1 MNRKLMSMIAL
12 LAVVLSACSAGLPRS
27 GNVNVVEDAV
37 RPNGGIVLD
46 PKGPTPGAS
55 PEELVDG
62 FLRASSVGN
71 SDDFVVAR
79 QFLTPEAAARWNPM
93 SIVRVYPDSQSR
105 EYTSTGTGAIRVSV
119 GALGAVDA
127 EGRYTSS
134 PVDSIIS
141 NEFTLMRNRDGEWRI
156 AVLDDGISMPQ
167 SLFTSLYVKAPLYFL
182 TPNNIAL
189 VPDLRWYPRQQVVSA
204 LVKGLVKGP
213 SPWLSPAVHSAIP
226 VDVNADN
233 VVVSTEDSTARIE
246 LSASVAS
253 LTEAQRALIETQF
266 FRTLTATGLVQQVEL
281 TSGGSSLAV
290 GTRLDLPA
298 YPFAA
303 APIVALADG
312 LPAQIVDGK
321 PRLLSQSESLRAMGL
336 SNLAVAYSDQVQT
349 AAALSHNKTQLQ
361 SLDFARDRVTMIT
374 AGQQLIPPSFD
385 SYSWVWSGEAQSRGE
400 LVAYNTNTGAA
411 VKLHLDEVANSRIRL
426 ISVSRE
432 GTRMIIVYD
441 RDGANLASVVAIVR
455 DSAGVPTAFGDPL
468 HIVQRLK
475 DIVDVAWI
483 SELKFALLA
492 QGPDQAAHGLY
503 IGELGGPSSHVTA
516 IDGAVEL
523 TAGRGRDSII
533 LLDSSGTLYEYLSG
547 VWRLFAQGYKSPALP
562 G

>member
-1 MNRKLMSMIAL
+1 MNRKFIGVIAL
-12 LAVVLSACSAGLPRS
+12 LAVVLSACTGSLPTS
-27 GNVNVVEDAV
+27 GGVNIVEDAV
-37 RPNGGIVLD
+37 RPGGSIILD

-55 PEELVDG
+55 PEELVEG

-79 QFLTPEAAARWNPM
+79 QYLTPEAAARWNPM
-93 SIVRVYPDSQSR
+93 SSVRVYPDSESR
-105 EYTSTGTGAIRVSV
+105 DYSSTATDAIRVSV
-119 GALGAVDA
+119 GALGSLDA
-127 EGRYTSS
+127 EGHYTSS
-134 PVDSIIS
+134 PVDAIIS
-141 NEFTLMRNRDGEWRI
+141 NEFTLMRNKEGEWRI
-156 AVLDDGISMPQ
+156 AVLDDGISMPE

-189 VPDLRWYPRQQVVSA
+189 VPDLRWYPRQQVVSS

-213 SPWLSPAVHSAIP
+213 SPWLAPAVHSAIP
-226 VDVNADN
+226 VDLSADN
-233 VVVSTEDSTARIE
+233 AVVSVDDSIARIE

-253 LTEAQRALIETQF
+253 LSEGQRALIETQF

-290 GTRLDLPA
+290 GSRLDLPA

-303 APIVALADG
+303 APLTALVDG

-321 PRLLSQSESLRAMGL
+321 PRLLSQSDALRGMGL
-336 SNLAVAYSDQVQT
+336 NHLAVAYSDQVQY
-349 AAALSHNKTQLQ
+349 AAALSNNDTQLQ
-361 SLDFARDRVTMIT
+361 SLDFARNRVTQLT
-374 AGQQLIPPSFD
+374 SGQQLIPPSYD
-385 SYSWVWSGEAQSRGE
+385 TYSWVWTGEADSRGD
-400 LVAYNTNTGAA
+400 LLAFNTNTGAS
-411 VKLHLDEVANSRIRL
+411 VKLHLEEVDSSKIRL
-426 ISVSRE
+426 INVSRE

-441 RDGANLASVVAIVR
+441 RDGVNLASVVSIAR
-455 DSAGVPTAFGDPL
+455 DMSGVPTGFGEPI
-468 HIVQRLK
+468 HVVQRLK

-483 SELKFALLA
+483 SELKFAVLA
-492 QGPDQAAHGLY
+492 KGVDQATHGLY
-503 IGELGGPSSHVTA
+503 IAEVGGPSAHVTA

-523 TAGRGRDSII
+523 TAGRGRDSIV
-533 LLDSSGTLYEYLSG
+533 LLDRSGTLYEYLSG